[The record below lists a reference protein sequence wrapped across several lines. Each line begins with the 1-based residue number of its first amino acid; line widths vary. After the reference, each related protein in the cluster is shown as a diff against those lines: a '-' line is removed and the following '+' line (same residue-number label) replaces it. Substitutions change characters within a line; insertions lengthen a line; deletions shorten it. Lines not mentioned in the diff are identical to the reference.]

1 MLIQMIYLLSVGS
14 TVVSI
19 DNKEKEVVIRL
30 EDLLAFTTGADK
42 LPPMGFKDT
51 LKIMFLEDS
60 KLPKA
65 STCGLCL
72 FLPLKANNYDDFKD
86 NNGGRSCWWLWIWKH
101 IANP

>member
-1 MLIQMIYLLSVGS
+1 M
-14 TVVSI
+14 SI

-72 FLPLKANNYDDFKD
+72 FLSLKPNNYEDFKV
-86 NNGGRSCWWLWIWKH
+86 NVVEGVVSGYGFGNM
-101 IANP
+101 

>member
-19 DNKEKEVVIRL
+19 DNKEKVVIRL
-30 EDLLAFTTGADK
+30 VDLLAFTTGADK
-42 LPPMGFKDT
+42 LPPMGFKDA
-51 LKIMFLEDS
+51 LKIMFLENS

-72 FLPLKANNYDDFKD
+72 FLPLKANSYDDFKD
-86 NNGGRSCWWLWIWKH
+86 TMVEGVVGGYGFGNI
-101 IANP
+101 